1 MKVTIALLLVGAS
14 IASVQAQVGLRQAA
28 GACPTAA
35 NMISW
40 APCATKGSI
49 QAMFACV
56 GCSNLTP
63 YKSCTQSMGAIVG
76 ESPCEQV
83 APALGKTGCST
94 PLNVLIQQ
102 NCK

>member
-28 GACPTAA
+28 GNCPTTA

-40 APCATKGSI
+40 ASCATKGSI
-49 QAMFACV
+49 QEMFACV
-56 GCSNLTP
+56 GCSKLTP
-63 YKSCTQSMGAIVG
+63 YESCTQSLGAIVG
-76 ESPCEQV
+76 ESLCEGG

-94 PLNVLIQQ
+94 PLKVLIPQY
-102 NCK
+102 CK